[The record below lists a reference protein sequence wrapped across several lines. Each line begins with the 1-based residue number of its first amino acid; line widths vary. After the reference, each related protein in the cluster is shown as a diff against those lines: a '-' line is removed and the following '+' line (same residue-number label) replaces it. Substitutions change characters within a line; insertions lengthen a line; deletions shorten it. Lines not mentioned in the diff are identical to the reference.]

1 MEVFEA
7 VSDPTRRRILELLAE
22 GECSAGELGAAF
34 SVTRPAISRHLRILR
49 EGGLV
54 ACRKEAQRRIYR
66 LNPNP
71 LREMDAWLERYR
83 GYWRGQLDDLEAHLR
98 SKTKGPS

>member
-7 VSDPTRRRILELLAE
+7 VSDPTRRRILELLAD
-22 GECSAGELGAAF
+22 GEHSAGELGAAF
-34 SVTRPAISRHLRILR
+34 PVTRPAISRHLRILR

-54 ACRKEAQRRIYR
+54 ECRKDAQRRIYR

-71 LREMDAWLERYR
+71 LQEVDAWLDRYR
-83 GYWRGQLDDLEAHLR
+83 GYWRGNLDKLEDHLR
-98 SKTKGPS
+98 KKTKGKS